1 MNLLH
6 RYQVNSLL
14 LNERGRRFRD
24 AEFILGVE
32 PRRDRRT
39 ATPWFEF
46 DRQGPGGQ
54 NELWDEFP
62 PRARVWAAI
71 GSRSAA
77 ILDLDDDGDL
87 DIVTNDFNSPPM
99 VLVSDLSRRRP
110 DLRFVKIQLRG
121 TASNRDGLGARVHV
135 AADGTSL
142 TQVHDGQS
150 GYLSQSAI
158 PLYFGLGD
166 ASVIDSI
173 AVQWPS
179 GQRQV
184 VAGPIAT
191 NRQVVIVEGRG
202 LQDDTP

>member
-1 MNLLH
+1 
-6 RYQVNSLL
+6 
-14 LNERGRRFRD
+14 
-24 AEFILGVE
+24 
-32 PRRDRRT
+32 
-39 ATPWFEF
+39 
-46 DRQGPGGQ
+46 
-54 NELWDEFP
+54 
-62 PRARVWAAI
+62 
-71 GSRSAA
+71 
-77 ILDLDDDGDL
+77 
-87 DIVTNDFNSPPM
+87 M

-121 TASNRDGLGARVHV
+121 TASNRDGLGAKVHI
-135 AADGTSL
+135 AAGGTSL

-173 AVQWPS
+173 TVQWPS